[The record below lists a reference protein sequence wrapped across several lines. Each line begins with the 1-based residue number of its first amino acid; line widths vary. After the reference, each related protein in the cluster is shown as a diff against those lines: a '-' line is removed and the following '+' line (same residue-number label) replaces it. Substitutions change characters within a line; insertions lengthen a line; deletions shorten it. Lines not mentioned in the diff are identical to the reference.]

1 MISINDTI
9 EIKGPKNKKQYVY
22 MYDNIYKEGDE
33 IHIETT
39 ILIRDSEDELLK
51 LAREKNQEFQN
62 KYNALPPE
70 DRRIVD
76 LLMRKR
82 NKEKLLLK

>member
-33 IHIETT
+33 IHIQTT
-39 ILIRDSEDELLK
+39 ILVSDTEDELLEVI
-51 LAREKNQEFQN
+51 AEKKREFQN
-62 KYNALPPE
+62 KYNALSPE
-70 DRRIVD
+70 DKRLVQTLR
-76 LLMRKR
+76 RKR
-82 NKEKLLLK
+82 NEQ